1 MDLMKRYDDHDGY
14 DSFNKHKDIITKI
27 LQIVIKDSKGIEINT
42 SSVRYKLDDLMP
54 SKDIL
59 KLYLELG
66 GTIITIG
73 SDSHQKDHLGAYI
86 EDTKKQLKALGFK
99 QYCTYNKM
107 IPEFHNL

>member
-1 MDLMKRYDDHDGY
+1 MPSETSAVNAAY
-14 DSFNKHKDIITKI
+14 
-27 LQIVIKDSKGIEINT
+27 IEA
-42 SSVRYKLDDLMP
+42 RMKLDDLMP

-73 SDSHQKDHLGAYI
+73 SDSHQEDHLGAYI
-86 EDTKKQLKALGFK
+86 EDTKKQLKALGFT